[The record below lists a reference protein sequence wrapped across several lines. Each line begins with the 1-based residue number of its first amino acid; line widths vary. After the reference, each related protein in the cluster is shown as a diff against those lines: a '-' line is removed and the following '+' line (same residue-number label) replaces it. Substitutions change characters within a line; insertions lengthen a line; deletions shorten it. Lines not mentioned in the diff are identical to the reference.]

1 MKFLRALFSDKP
13 KAPAREFRV
22 PDGARVYAIGDVHG
36 RADLL
41 QRLLRII
48 VEDMEARPGADSV
61 KLVFLGDYV
70 DRGYHSK
77 EVIETLLKLDIAG
90 VGMVFL
96 AGNHEDM
103 MLQFF
108 DDPAVSDLWL
118 KTGGVATLASYGVM
132 LPDNPD
138 IDALTEASNALA
150 EKMPVEHRKFLE
162 SLEEHYV
169 FGDYLFVHA
178 GLRPHI
184 PLTAQRRSDKLGI
197 RREFTDS
204 DFAFEHMV
212 VHGHTGVQNPLHLSN
227 RIAVDTGAFATGH
240 LTAAVI
246 EAGDVTFLST

>member
-1 MKFLRALFSDKP
+1 MKFLRTLFSEKP
-13 KAPAREFRV
+13 QAPVREFRV
-22 PDGARVYAIGDVHG
+22 PEGVRVYAIGDVHG

-41 QRLLRII
+41 QRLLRQI
-48 VEDMEARPGADSV
+48 VEDMEEHPGCDNV

-77 EVIETLLKLDIAG
+77 EVIETLLRLEIAG
-90 VGMVFL
+90 AGIVFL

-132 LPDNPD
+132 LPDSPD
-138 IDALTEASNALA
+138 IDALTEASNSLS
-150 EKMPVEHRKFLE
+150 EKMPVEHREFLE
-162 SLEEHYV
+162 GLQEHYV
-169 FGDYLFVHA
+169 LGDYLFVHA

-184 PLTAQRRSDKLGI
+184 PLSAQRRSDKLGI

-204 DFAFEHMV
+204 DFAFDHMV
-212 VHGHTGVQNPLHLSN
+212 VHGHTGVHSPQHLRN

-240 LTAAVI
+240 LTAAVL
-246 EAGDVTFLST
+246 ESDTVRFLST